1 MRNEDTASL
10 HACILD
16 NTLLSEAGKKCN
28 IRLLKRDKNVVCEF
42 VSSQQAYQMSAL
54 CGFFANICEK
64 ILKIASFVRRNYNMT
79 EKYRYIF
86 HGIFFMRLTH
96 KHYHCLNNFQQE
108 DSILSSHLS

>member
-1 MRNEDTASL
+1 MLKFEIFPFRIYNCKFGEMNFYSCFEIFSELTSACIFHTVRNEDTASL

-64 ILKIASFVRRNYNMT
+64 ILKIASFVR
-79 EKYRYIF
+79 
-86 HGIFFMRLTH
+86 
-96 KHYHCLNNFQQE
+96 
-108 DSILSSHLS
+108 

>member
-1 MRNEDTASL
+1 MWKLAFIHFHEIISEFTTACIFYTVTIEDTASL
-10 HACILD
+10 QACILD

-64 ILKIASFVRRNYNMT
+64 ILKIASFVR
-79 EKYRYIF
+79 
-86 HGIFFMRLTH
+86 
-96 KHYHCLNNFQQE
+96 
-108 DSILSSHLS
+108 